1 MTELSTPRA
10 ASRLSSMRP
19 KAGRRV
25 IVFGLAAIILLIVGG
40 VAGIVIEHLVGAEGA
55 NETRIAPYQ
64 DWRVTCPPISEATP
78 NCALTQ
84 DVQRD
89 TGGLLLQL
97 SVVEA
102 VAGKP
107 LTITVP
113 HGVLLDPGVGFTI
126 GSEPMRVR
134 PYETCSPAGCFALVT
149 LDADTLKSLRANMG
163 GQVTIAVPGA
173 TMPVNLPFSLRGF
186 ADGYA
191 ALERANAQRTG
202 MFSFLYR

>member
-1 MTELSTPRA
+1 
-10 ASRLSSMRP
+10 MRP
-19 KAGRRV
+19 RESRRG
-25 IVFGLAAIILLIVGG
+25 IVFGLAAVILLIVGG
-40 VAGIVIEHLVGAEGA
+40 VAGIVIEHLVGGGAA
-55 NETRIAPYQ
+55 NETRITPYQ
-64 DWRVTCPPISEATP
+64 DWRITCPPITAATP
-78 NCALTQ
+78 NCALTE

-97 SVVEA
+97 SIVDA
-102 VAGKP
+102 IAGKP
-107 LTITVP
+107 LTLTVP
-113 HGVLLDPGVGFTI
+113 HGVLLEPGLGFAI
-126 GSEPMRVR
+126 GTEPMRVR
-134 PYETCSPAGCFALVT
+134 PYETCTPAGCFALVT
-149 LDADTLKSLRANMG
+149 LDADTLKSMRANMG